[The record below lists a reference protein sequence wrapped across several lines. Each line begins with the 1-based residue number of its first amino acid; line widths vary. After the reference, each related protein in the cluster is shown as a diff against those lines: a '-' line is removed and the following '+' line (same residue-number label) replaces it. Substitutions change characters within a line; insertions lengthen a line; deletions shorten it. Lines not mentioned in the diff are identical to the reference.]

1 MGKRWLW
8 LLSSPRYL
16 TSETLTPNPTAH
28 SSQAMEPWCLQ
39 PDLGFFLFSP
49 EKGEGSRGLH
59 RFGKKPTG
67 FWSQREWGTSPS
79 HMFTCGSRGDL
90 TGGCVSRNV
99 PCPYV

>member
-39 PDLGFFLFSP
+39 PDLGFPLLTREGGRVKRIAQIWKETYWFLVP
-49 EKGEGSRGLH
+49 ERVGNQSFTHVHLRFKGRLN
-59 RFGKKPTG
+59 
-67 FWSQREWGTSPS
+67 WWL
-79 HMFTCGSRGDL
+79 CL
-90 TGGCVSRNV
+90 
-99 PCPYV
+99 